1 MNIPQLTG
9 RQIKYVRSMLD
20 LSQAELA
27 LKAGIS
33 QPTIYRMELDAA
45 KAHESIAVMKIKAL
59 ADENHIMVPDHSAF
73 ATKTSP
79 AELPLQS
86 SETSKANSM
95 TQSWSPTSWRG
106 KPIQQV
112 PAFPDAKVLAD
123 VEGRLRT
130 YPPLVFAGEARDLK
144 KALAEVSEGKG
155 FLLQGGDCAESFA
168 EHGADNIR
176 DFFRVFL
183 QMAVVLTFAG
193 SQPVVKI
200 GRIAGQFA
208 KPRSSDNE
216 TKGAV
221 TLPSYRG
228 DIINGIEFDLAARTP
243 DPNRQ
248 EMAYRQSAATLNLL
262 RAFAQGG
269 YASLENV
276 HQWMLGFLS
285 DSPQADRYEALAAR
299 IAETMDFMKAI
310 GITSKTNYALRETD
324 FYTSHEALLLGYE
337 EALTR
342 VDSTSGDW
350 YATSG
355 HMIWIGDRTRQPDHA
370 HVEYCRG
377 IKNPIGLKCGPSLE
391 PDGLLKLIDI
401 LNPENEAG
409 RLTLIARFG
418 SDKVA
423 DHLPKLIRAVQKEG
437 RKVVW
442 SCDPMHGNTI
452 SASSGYKTRPF
463 ERILKEVQG
472 FFEIHR
478 AEGTHAGGI
487 HVEMTGKNVTEC
499 TGGAR
504 AISQEDLAD
513 RYHTHCDPRLNA
525 DQALELS
532 FLIAELL
539 KKEKNKPRAAA

>member
-1 MNIPQLTG
+1 M
-9 RQIKYVRSMLD
+9 
-20 LSQAELA
+20 
-27 LKAGIS
+27 
-33 QPTIYRMELDAA
+33 
-45 KAHESIAVMKIKAL
+45 
-59 ADENHIMVPDHSAF
+59 
-73 ATKTSP
+73 TK
-79 AELPLQS
+79 
-86 SETSKANSM
+86 
-95 TQSWSPTSWRG
+95 WSPDSWRS
-106 KPIQQV
+106 KPISQV
-112 PAFPDAKVLAD
+112 PAYPDMAALRNTEAQLA
-123 VEGRLRT
+123 T
-130 YPPLVFAGEARDLK
+130 FPPLVFAGEARKLK
-144 KALAEVSEGKG
+144 KQLATVSAGDA

-183 QMAVVLTFAG
+183 QMAVVLTFSG

-200 GRIAGQFA
+200 GRVAGQFA

-216 TKGAV
+216 TKEGV
-221 TLPSYRG
+221 SLPSYRG
-228 DIINGIEFDLAARTP
+228 DIINGIEFNEKARIP
-243 DPNRQ
+243 DPARQ

-276 HQWMLGFLS
+276 HRWMLGFVS
-285 DSPQADRYEALAAR
+285 DSPQAEKYEALANR
-299 IAETMDFMKAI
+299 ITDTMDFMRAM
-310 GITSKTNYALRETD
+310 GITSDSHFALRETD

-355 HMIWIGDRTRQPDHA
+355 HMIWVGDRTRQPDHA
-370 HVEYCRG
+370 HIEYCRG
-377 IKNPIGLKCGPSLE
+377 IENPLGLKCGPSLT
-391 PDGLLKLIDI
+391 PDGLIELIDL
-401 LNPENEAG
+401 LNPQNEPG

-418 SDKVA
+418 ADKVG
-423 DHLPKLIRAVQKEG
+423 DHLPKLVRAVEKEG

-452 SASSGYKTRPF
+452 TAAGYKTRPF
-463 ERILKEVQG
+463 DRILKEVQA
-472 FFEIHR
+472 FFDVHQ

-487 HVEMTGKNVTEC
+487 HVEMTGSNVTEC

-504 AISQEDLAD
+504 AIRDEELQD

-525 DQALELS
+525 DQAVELA
-532 FLIAELL
+532 FLVSELL
-539 KKEKNKPRAAA
+539 KKRQAGHTKHTQAAE

>member
-1 MNIPQLTG
+1 M
-9 RQIKYVRSMLD
+9 
-20 LSQAELA
+20 
-27 LKAGIS
+27 
-33 QPTIYRMELDAA
+33 
-45 KAHESIAVMKIKAL
+45 
-59 ADENHIMVPDHSAF
+59 
-73 ATKTSP
+73 
-79 AELPLQS
+79 
-86 SETSKANSM
+86 
-95 TQSWSPTSWRG
+95 
-106 KPIQQV
+106 PIQQV
-112 PAFPDAKVLAD
+112 PAYPDAAALA
-123 VEGRLRT
+123 ETEARLAT
-130 YPPLVFAGEARDLK
+130 FPPLVFAGEARKLK
-144 KALAEVSEGKG
+144 KQLAAVANGEA

-183 QMAVVLTFAG
+183 QMSVVLTFAG
-193 SQPVVKI
+193 AQPVVKV

-208 KPRSSDNE
+208 KPRSADNE
-216 TKGAV
+216 TKGDV

-228 DIINGIEFDLAARTP
+228 DIINGPAFDEKSRVP
-243 DPNRQ
+243 DPARQ

-276 HQWMLGFLS
+276 HKWMLGFVS
-285 DSPQADRYEALAAR
+285 NSPQGERYEALANR
-299 IAETMDFMKAI
+299 ITETMDFMKAV
-310 GITSKTNYALRETD
+310 GITSETNYALRETD

-337 EALTR
+337 QALTR

-355 HMIWIGDRTRQPDHA
+355 HMIWIGDRTRQVDHA

-377 IKNPIGLKCGPSLE
+377 VKNPLGLKCGPSLT
-391 PDGLLKLIDI
+391 PDSLLKLIDL

-418 SDKVA
+418 HDKVGE
-423 DHLPKLIRAVQKEG
+423 HLPKLIRAVEKEG

-452 SASSGYKTRPF
+452 TAAGYKTRPF
-463 ERILKEVQG
+463 DRILSEVQS
-472 FFEIHR
+472 FFDIHR
-478 AEGTHAGGI
+478 SEGTHPGGI
-487 HVEMTGKNVTEC
+487 HVEMTGNNVTEC

-504 AISQEDLAD
+504 AITAEELQD

-525 DQALELS
+525 DQAIELA
-532 FLIAELL
+532 FLVSELL
-539 KKEKNKPRAAA
+539 RKGAVTEQKKAVNA